1 MPRLATI
8 EEIAAEPGIA
18 AEQGRTVAQLRVKL
32 ALLYAR
38 ALERRNELERVLS
51 MLGTLLELGLGSP
64 RWREQAEARV
74 RRLEK
79 KRWRKQLAPAT

>member
-1 MPRLATI
+1 M
-8 EEIAAEPGIA
+8 
-18 AEQGRTVAQLRVKL
+18 KL

-38 ALERRNELERVLS
+38 ALERRGDLERVVG
-51 MLGTLLELGLGSP
+51 MLETLLGLGLGSP